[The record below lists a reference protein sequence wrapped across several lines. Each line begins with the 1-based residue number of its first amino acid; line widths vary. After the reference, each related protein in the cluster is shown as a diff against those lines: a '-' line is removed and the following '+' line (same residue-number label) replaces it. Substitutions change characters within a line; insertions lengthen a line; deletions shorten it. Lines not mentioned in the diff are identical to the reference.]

1 MLHTGYVFSEYM
13 HTEQH
18 PRNIAPTYAG
28 CMAEDRAANDDPR
41 LTAARYR
48 VERTAREN
56 GEEPP
61 AEPERHAG
69 TPTGTE
75 RALYVETAIQQAIRR
90 GDFDDLPGAGK
101 PLEGLG
107 GSHDP
112 DWWIKRKIQTEQLS
126 GLGPPAL
133 RLRIEHAEFE
143 QRVDVF
149 HREEDVREYTAD
161 FSRRVVEARRQLL
174 GGPPV
179 VTPTRDPDAEV
190 AAWRARRAARAA
202 ASAPPAE
209 PEKPH
214 RRRWWRTR

>member
-1 MLHTGYVFSEYM
+1 
-13 HTEQH
+13 
-18 PRNIAPTYAG
+18 
-28 CMAEDRAANDDPR
+28 MADDRGMDDDPR
-41 LTAARYR
+41 LRAARYR
-48 VERTAREN
+48 VDRAAREH
-56 GEEPP
+56 GDAPP

-75 RALYVETAIQQAIRR
+75 RAMYVETAIQQAIRR

-101 PLEGLG
+101 PLEGLN

-143 QRVDVF
+143 ERVDAF
-149 HREEDVREYTAD
+149 HREEDVREYTED
-161 FSRRVVEARRQLL
+161 FSRRVNEARRQLQ

-179 VTPTRDPDAEV
+179 VTPTRDPDEEV
-190 AAWRARRAARAA
+190 AAWRARRAERAA
-202 ASAPPAE
+202 ASASSVEPGRPA
-209 PEKPH
+209 
-214 RRRWWRTR
+214 RRWWRRAR

>member
-1 MLHTGYVFSEYM
+1 MLHTEYVFSEYM
-13 HTEQH
+13 HTGQH
-18 PRNIAPTYAG
+18 PRNIEASYAG
-28 CMAEDRAANDDPR
+28 SMAEDRAANDDPR
-41 LTAARYR
+41 LAAARYR
-48 VERTAREN
+48 VEKAAQEN
-56 GEEPP
+56 GEDPP

-112 DWWIKRKIQTEQLS
+112 DWWIKRKIHTEQLT

-143 QRVDVF
+143 DRVDAF

-179 VTPTRDPDAEV
+179 VTPTRDPEEEV
-190 AAWRARRAARAA
+190 AAWRQRRGERAA
-202 ASAPPAE
+202 ASPPPAE
-209 PEKPH
+209 QEKP
-214 RRRWWRTR
+214 RRRWRRR